1 MKGREADRAEERLF
15 LRSKLSDIARL
26 RAWIE
31 SLAWRHAIP
40 ENVEFAI
47 NLCLE
52 EAVSNII
59 LHGYDADSEGSV
71 IVRFTMPRHDLFV
84 FLVEDDARHFNPLNV
99 PTANLGS
106 KARVGGQ
113 GIHFLRQFADELKY
127 ELTPTGNRL
136 RIAFS
141 SENLAQ

>member
-1 MKGREADRAEERLF
+1 MKGREADRPEERLF
-15 LRSKLSDIARL
+15 LRSKLSDVAQL
-26 RAWIE
+26 PVWIE
-31 SLAWRHAIP
+31 SLASRHPIP
-40 ENVEFAI
+40 ENVAFAI

-59 LHGYDADSEGSV
+59 LHGFAADSEGSV
-71 IVRFTMPRHDLFV
+71 EVRFTMPRHDLFV

-106 KARVGGQ
+106 RVRVGGQ

-127 ELTPTGNRL
+127 EMTPTGNRL

-141 SENLAQ
+141 AENIAQ